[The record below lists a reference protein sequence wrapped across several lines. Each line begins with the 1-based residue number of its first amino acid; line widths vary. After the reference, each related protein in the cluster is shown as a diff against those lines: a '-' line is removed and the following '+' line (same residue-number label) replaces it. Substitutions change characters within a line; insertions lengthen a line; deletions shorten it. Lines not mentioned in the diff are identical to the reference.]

1 MSNDS
6 ATERSE
12 RLEQLC
18 VDVWSTLQDADG
30 SRGGM
35 QEAIDTAQDQIEQ
48 EIPDV
53 AEQAEEEE
61 SDADESD
68 DE

>member
-1 MSNDS
+1 MSSES
-6 ATERSE
+6 APERTD

-18 VDVWSTLQDADG
+18 VNVWSTLQDADG

-35 QEAIDTAQDQIEQ
+35 QEAIDSAQDLIEQ

-53 AEQAEEEE
+53 AEQTEEA
-61 SDADESD
+61 DADGD
-68 DE
+68 DQDCD

>member
-1 MSNDS
+1 MSNES
-6 ATERSE
+6 ATERSD

-35 QEAIDTAQDQIEQ
+35 QEAIDSAQELIEQ

-53 AEQAEEEE
+53 AEQAEEESE
-61 SDADESD
+61 VDESD
-68 DE
+68 D

>member
-1 MSNDS
+1 MSTES

-48 EIPDV
+48 EIPDI
-53 AEQAEEEE
+53 AELAEEE

-68 DE
+68 D

>member
-1 MSNDS
+1 MSSES
-6 ATERSE
+6 AAERSE

-35 QEAIDTAQDQIEQ
+35 QEAIDTAQGQIEQ

-53 AEQAEEEE
+53 AEQAEEED
-61 SDADESD
+61 DADETD

>member
-1 MSNDS
+1 MSNES
-6 ATERSE
+6 ATERSD

-35 QEAIDTAQDQIEQ
+35 QEAIDTAQEQIEQ

-53 AEQAEEEE
+53 AEQAEEE
-61 SDADESD
+61 SDVDESD
-68 DE
+68 D

>member
-1 MSNDS
+1 MSSES
-6 ATERSE
+6 ASERSD

-30 SRGGM
+30 SRAGM

-53 AEQAEEEE
+53 AEQAEEE
-61 SDADESD
+61 SVTDESED
-68 DE
+68 D

>member
-1 MSNDS
+1 MSNES
-6 ATERSE
+6 ATERAD

-35 QEAIDTAQDQIEQ
+35 QEAIDTAQEQIEQ

-53 AEQAEEEE
+53 AEQAEEE
-61 SDADESD
+61 DADLDESD
-68 DE
+68 D